1 VKIMPD
7 YTAPMPLW
15 GDWWDLDL
23 PAPLLRELAL
33 WQEDFDRS
41 FHWEHG
47 WASPRAREAWAKEA
61 AQLEP
66 LLRRAVGTRAEVVV
80 DLWTLTADDFT
91 RRLVSSP
98 HSSPADYR
106 ARRPD
111 HTAWLS
117 GLVSSVW
124 GG

>member
-1 VKIMPD
+1 VARWVKMMPD

-66 LLRRAVGTRAEVVV
+66 LLRRTVGTRAEVVV
-80 DLWTLTADDFT
+80 DLWPLTADD
-91 RRLVSSP
+91 
-98 HSSPADYR
+98 
-106 ARRPD
+106 
-111 HTAWLS
+111 
-117 GLVSSVW
+117 
-124 GG
+124 